1 MISWWWSLPRAEPST
16 TKSLLGSKKVRTT
29 LLSSSVFEM
38 TASADTIFPILF
50 SVLSYSAIASAVSF
64 FYAAMLSSI
73 SLDFAISSSHL
84 SAPLLSFFFWETIL
98 EISFFCLS
106 KPSSVYLAAK
116 VSYVWLT
123 SSGNSVDLNDFVN
136 ERDISKAL
144 SLGLSYKF
152 RITP

>member
-1 MISWWWSLPRAEPST
+1 
-16 TKSLLGSKKVRTT
+16 
-29 LLSSSVFEM
+29 
-38 TASADTIFPILF
+38 
-50 SVLSYSAIASAVSF
+50 
-64 FYAAMLSSI
+64 
-73 SLDFAISSSHL
+73 L